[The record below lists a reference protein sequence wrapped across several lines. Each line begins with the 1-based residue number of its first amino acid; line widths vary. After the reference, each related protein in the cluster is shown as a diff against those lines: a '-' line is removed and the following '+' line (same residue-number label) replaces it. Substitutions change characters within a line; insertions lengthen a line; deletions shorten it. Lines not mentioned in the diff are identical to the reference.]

1 MEITPRKSK
10 RSLWQRTEP
19 YLYLLPVLIIFGM
32 FVYYPL
38 VRTIRMSLSV
48 VNSMGEI
55 VAFSGIR
62 NFVNLFSGHKFW
74 NSLGLT
80 LKFAVMI
87 VPGADRYRRFL
98 GLLATDRAEENQLFP
113 DDSSPSPWAF
123 PPPAPPH
130 LADAV

>member
-74 NSLGLT
+74 T
-80 LKFAVMI
+80 V
-87 VPGADRYRRFL
+87 
-98 GLLATDRAEENQLFP
+98 
-113 DDSSPSPWAF
+113 WA
-123 PPPAPPH
+123 
-130 LADAV
+130 